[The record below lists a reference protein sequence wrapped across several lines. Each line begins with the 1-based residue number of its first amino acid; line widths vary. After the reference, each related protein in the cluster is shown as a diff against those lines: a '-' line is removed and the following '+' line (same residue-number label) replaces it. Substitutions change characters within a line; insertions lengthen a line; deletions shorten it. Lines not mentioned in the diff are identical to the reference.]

1 MTALCALLSLLLL
14 WYSVRH
20 DAFSLRAA
28 CWISGG
34 AYALYAILSGYAPA
48 YEESYRLD
56 MVIDG
61 LWFAGMVWAAPPL
74 AATVAAWANLML
86 GVSLL
91 LLVNHWLLYGY
102 YGVFWI
108 AIHGV
113 LVLSLTVLP
122 DKYPNIFNGG
132 GKAKKSHSFLAFFP
146 VRFVFLHERFKALD

>member
-1 MTALCALLSLLLL
+1 MLSLLIVS
-14 WYSVRH
+14 YSVRH
-20 DAFSLRAA
+20 DAFELRAA
-28 CWISGG
+28 CWVSAG
-34 AYALYAILSGYAPA
+34 AYALYAILSGYAPD

-61 LWFAGMVWAAPPL
+61 LWFAGMVWASPPL

-108 AIHGV
+108 VIHGV

-122 DKYPNIFNGG
+122 VKYPDLFRGG
-132 GKAKKSHSFLAFFP
+132 GKAKERTSFFAFFP
-146 VRFVFLHERFKALD
+146 VRSVFLSKGLKALD